1 MYFLYI
7 SPRAGVVDADNKAHP
22 LPALGRRTS
31 VMIETNFAFQVA
43 RRPKAAF
50 N

>member
-1 MYFLYI
+1 MYSLNI
-7 SPRAGVVDADNKAHP
+7 SPPAGVVHADNKAHP

-31 VMIETNFAFQVA
+31 VIVEPNFASKLPA
-43 RRPKAAF
+43 RRKAAF